1 MRHQN
6 FLPGSLN
13 TAIISTAA
21 LFLLPLWSPAFAQQ
35 TRPAGEAPSVQQPPE
50 TEFAPRGQRLSRDI
64 KYGDWQKVCFKT
76 PAADM
81 VCRTTISG
89 TFETGQFA
97 VRVNLIE
104 RHGKVAARL
113 QLFLPVGLYL
123 PAGVKLTVDK
133 GAQHQ
138 IPYVWCL
145 TNACI
150 AANVADAS
158 LIKKMEGG
166 KTLQLEIVDP
176 NMLTVTTTVSLDRF
190 AAVHKGDPA
199 QVFQQD
205 IDE

>member
-6 FLPGSLN
+6 FLPGWLN
-13 TAIISTAA
+13 TAMISTSL

-35 TRPAGEAPSVQQPPE
+35 TRPAGETPSVQQPPE
-50 TEFAPRGQRLSRDI
+50 TEFSPRGQRLSRDI

-81 VCRTTISG
+81 VCRTAISG

-123 PAGVKLTVDK
+123 PAGVKLTVDQ

-158 LIKKMEGG
+158 LIRKMEGG
-166 KTLQLEIVDP
+166 KTLQLEIVDL

>member
-6 FLPGSLN
+6 FLAGSSI
-13 TAIISTAA
+13 AAMISTAA
-21 LFLLPLWSPAFAQQ
+21 LFLLALWSLAFAQQ
-35 TRPAGEAPSVQQPPE
+35 TRPGGETSSVQKPLE
-50 TEFAPRGQRLSRDI
+50 AEFAPRGQRLSRDI

-76 PAADM
+76 PAADV
-81 VCRTTISG
+81 VCRTAISG

-97 VRVNLIE
+97 VRVNLLE
-104 RHGKVAARL
+104 RDGKDAARL

-123 PAGVKLTVDK
+123 PAGAKLTVDQ

-138 IPYVWCL
+138 FPYVWCL
-145 TNACI
+145 TNTCI
-150 AANVADAS
+150 AANVADAD
-158 LIKKMEGG
+158 LIREMEGG
-166 KTLQLEIVDP
+166 KALQLAIVDP
-176 NMLTVTTTVSLDRF
+176 NMLTVTTTIPLDQF

>member
-1 MRHQN
+1 
-6 FLPGSLN
+6 
-13 TAIISTAA
+13 
-21 LFLLPLWSPAFAQQ
+21 
-35 TRPAGEAPSVQQPPE
+35 
-50 TEFAPRGQRLSRDI
+50 
-64 KYGDWQKVCFKT
+64 
-76 PAADM
+76 
-81 VCRTTISG
+81 
-89 TFETGQFA
+89 
-97 VRVNLIE
+97 
-104 RHGKVAARL
+104 
-113 QLFLPVGLYL
+113 
-123 PAGVKLTVDK
+123 
-133 GAQHQ
+133 
-138 IPYVWCL
+138 VWCL

>member
-6 FLPGSLN
+6 FLPGSSI
-13 TAIISTAA
+13 AAMISTAA
-21 LFLLPLWSPAFAQQ
+21 LVHLALWSLAFAQQ
-35 TRPAGEAPSVQQPPE
+35 TRPGGETQKPPE

-81 VCRTTISG
+81 VCRTAIGG

-97 VRVNLIE
+97 VRVNLIQ
-104 RHGKVAARL
+104 RDGKDASRL
-113 QLFLPVGLYL
+113 QLFLPAGLYL
-123 PAGVKLTVDK
+123 PAGVKLTVDQ

-145 TNACI
+145 TNTCI
-150 AANVADAS
+150 AANVADAN
-158 LIKKMEGG
+158 LIAEMEGG
-166 KTLQLEIVDP
+166 KTLQLAIVDP
-176 NMLTVTTTVSLDRF
+176 NMLTVTTTVPLDQF

>member
-6 FLPGSLN
+6 FLRGSSI
-13 TAIISTAA
+13 AARIPTAA
-21 LFLLPLWSPAFAQQ
+21 LSLLALWSLAFAQQ
-35 TRPAGEAPSVQQPPE
+35 ARPAGETPSVQKPPE

-81 VCRTTISG
+81 VCRTAISG

-104 RHGKVAARL
+104 RDGKDAARL

-123 PAGVKLTVDK
+123 PAGVKLSVDK

-145 TNACI
+145 TNTCI
-150 AANVADAS
+150 AANVADAN
-158 LIKKMEGG
+158 LIAEMEGG
-166 KTLQLEIVDP
+166 KTLQLAIVDP
-176 NMLTVTTTVSLDRF
+176 NMLTVTTTVPLDQF

>member
-81 VCRTTISG
+81 VCRTAISG
-89 TFETGQFA
+89 TLETGQFA

-104 RHGKVAARL
+104 RDGKDASRL
-113 QLFLPVGLYL
+113 QLFLPAGLYL
-123 PAGVKLTVDK
+123 PAGVKLTVDQ

-145 TNACI
+145 TNTCI

-158 LIKKMEGG
+158 LIAEMEGG
-166 KTLQLEIVDP
+166 KALQLAIVDS
-176 NMLTVTTTVSLDRF
+176 NMLTVTTTIPLDQF

>member
-6 FLPGSLN
+6 FLPGSSI
-13 TAIISTAA
+13 AAMISTSL
-21 LFLLPLWSPAFAQQ
+21 LFLLALWSLAFAQQ
-35 TRPAGEAPSVQQPPE
+35 THPADETSSVQKPPE

-64 KYGDWQKVCFKT
+64 KYADWQKVCFKT

-81 VCRTTISG
+81 VCRTAISG

-104 RHGKVAARL
+104 RDGKDASRL
-113 QLFLPVGLYL
+113 QLFLPAGLYL
-123 PAGVKLTVDK
+123 PAGVTLTVDQ

-145 TNACI
+145 TNTCI

-158 LIKKMEGG
+158 LIAEMEGG
-166 KTLQLEIVDP
+166 KALQLAIVDS
-176 NMLTVTTTVSLDRF
+176 NMLTVTTTIPLDQF